1 MWMNVTGY
9 EGRVPGLNDNQW
21 SGKLILRDYG
31 DGELAALRQGNRAG
45 VWRGPRRLCR
55 SGLRSGTLV
64 KRSNERERNPG
75 TPLAKKIC
83 ALLNKKRTVP
93 KVMSVALI
101 ELIEMTAT
109 LNVMVSINST
119 NVMQT
124 YWTASTWEY
133 FWQPL
138 PSRIFVIKQFFC
150 KINFM
155 FNFQKT
161 WISGYLHYENTSSQK
176 KSAH

>member
-1 MWMNVTGY
+1 MNVTGY

-21 SGKLILRDYG
+21 SGKLILRDCG
-31 DGELAALRQGNRAG
+31 DGELAAFRQGDRAG

-93 KVMSVALI
+93 KVMS
-101 ELIEMTAT
+101 AT
-109 LNVMVSINST
+109 LNVVVSINST
-119 NVMQT
+119 TVMQT
-124 YWTASTWEY
+124 YWTAS
-133 FWQPL
+133 
-138 PSRIFVIKQFFC
+138 
-150 KINFM
+150 
-155 FNFQKT
+155 
-161 WISGYLHYENTSSQK
+161 
-176 KSAH
+176 

>member
-1 MWMNVTGY
+1 MNVTGY

-119 NVMQT
+119 TVMQT
-124 YWTASTWEY
+124 YWTASWILAFGFFFLTE
-133 FWQPL
+133 FTK
-138 PSRIFVIKQFFC
+138 STCNFCMFNEFKIFVNALIQSDFTGAC
-150 KINFM
+150 
-155 FNFQKT
+155 
-161 WISGYLHYENTSSQK
+161 
-176 KSAH
+176 